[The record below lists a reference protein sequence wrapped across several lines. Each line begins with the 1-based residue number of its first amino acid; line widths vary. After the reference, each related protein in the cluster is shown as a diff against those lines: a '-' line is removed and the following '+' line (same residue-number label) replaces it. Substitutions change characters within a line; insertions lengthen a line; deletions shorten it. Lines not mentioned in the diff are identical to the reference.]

1 MRASDVQPGNTFSP
15 ETLAQAGFPTISY
28 DILEPGTEFRSDD
41 RLIRP
46 EDVETYAFA
55 VEDYDPWFFAPGPFG
70 GPIAHPT
77 ILANQ
82 ALLLRHNHYVVPA
95 GLHARMIYDFR
106 GAIHLGVR
114 ARTWGR
120 LAEKYVLRDKPYMVT
135 AYETATEAGEALVAG
150 RFVQMLFKDETAPAA
165 GSSRRP
171 EPAPPTFDA
180 AIARAE
186 GRGGRLEVGQVLPPL
201 RRTIAQRQIDMY
213 SDVRPHSIHTDDA
226 WARAKGFRTTIAQGM
241 MSTAYV
247 STLMTTA
254 VGEGFVVGGK
264 MDARFLRPVFCGDTL
279 EVTGTVAGFSR
290 DGERVRVHVTV
301 AAHNQDGEQTL
312 AATSSAL
319 CY

>member
-1 MRASDVQPGNTFSP
+1 MTTPTPPIAFSA
-15 ETLAQAGFPTISY
+15 ETLAAAGFPTISY
-28 DILEPGTEFRSDD
+28 DILDIGRKFRSDD

-70 GPIAHPT
+70 APIAHPT

-95 GLHARMIYDFR
+95 GLQARMAYEFVAPIP
-106 GAIHLGVR
+106 LGVR
-114 ARTWGR
+114 ARTLGR
-120 LAEKYVLRDKPYMVT
+120 LAEKYVRRDKPYMVT
-135 AYETATEAGEALVAG
+135 EYHTASEDGARLVQG

-171 EPAPPTFDA
+171 EPEPPAFDPS
-180 AIARAE
+180 IRKAE
-186 GRGGRLEVGQVLPPL
+186 GRGGVLEVGQALPPL
-201 RRTIAQRQIDMY
+201 TRSLAQRQIDMY
-213 SDVRPHSIHTDDA
+213 SDVRPHSIHTDED

-247 STLMTTA
+247 STLMTAA
-254 VGEGFVVGGK
+254 VGEGFVAGGR
-264 MDARFLRPVFCGDTL
+264 MDARFLRPVFRGDTL
-279 EVTGTVAGFSR
+279 TVTGTVDGFSR
-290 DGERVRVHVTV
+290 DGERVRAHVTA
-301 AAHNQDGEQTL
+301 AAHNERGEQTL
-312 AATSSAL
+312 AATASAL

>member
-1 MRASDVQPGNTFSP
+1 MSGTDGDMSFSA
-15 ETLAQAGFPTISY
+15 ETLTAAGFPTISY
-28 DILEPGTEFRSDD
+28 DILDIGQAFRSDD
-41 RLIRP
+41 KLIRP

-55 VEDYDPWFFAPGPFG
+55 VEDHDPWFFDPGPFG

-95 GLHARMIYDFR
+95 GLHARMIYDFT
-106 GAIHLGVR
+106 APIPLGVR
-114 ARTWGR
+114 ARTLGK
-120 LAEKYVLRDKPYMVT
+120 LAEKYVRRDKPYMVT
-135 AYETATEAGEALVAG
+135 EYETSTEAGDTLVSG
-150 RFVQMLFKDETAPAA
+150 RFVQMIFKDKTAPAA

-171 EPAPPTFDA
+171 EPDPPAFDPS
-180 AIARAE
+180 IAKAE
-186 GRGGRLEVGQVLPPL
+186 GRGGVLELGQALPSL
-201 RRTIAQRQIDMY
+201 SRTLQQRQIDMY
-213 SDVRPHSIHTDDA
+213 SDVRPLSIHTDED
-226 WARAKGFRTTIAQGM
+226 WAKAKGFRTTIAQGM

-254 VGEGFVVGGK
+254 VGEGFVAGGR

-279 EVTGTVAGFSR
+279 TITGTVAGFSR
-290 DGERVRVHVTV
+290 DGDRTRVHVDV
-301 AAHNQDGEQTL
+301 AAHNEQGEQTL

>member
-1 MRASDVQPGNTFSP
+1 MSSADGDMSFSP
-15 ETLAQAGFPTISY
+15 ETLTAAGFPTISY
-28 DILEPGTEFRSDD
+28 DILDIGQDFRSDD

-55 VEDYDPWFFAPGPFG
+55 VEDHDPWFFAPGPFG

-95 GLHARMIYDFR
+95 GLHARMIYDFV
-106 GAIHLGVR
+106 APIPLGTR
-114 ARTWGR
+114 ARTLGK
-120 LAEKYVLRDKPYMVT
+120 LAEKYVRRDKPYMVT
-135 AYETATEAGEALVAG
+135 EYETSTEAGEPLVSG
-150 RFVQMLFKDETAPAA
+150 RFVQMIFKDETAPAA

-171 EPAPPTFDA
+171 EPDAPAFDPS
-180 AIARAE
+180 ITKAE
-186 GRGGRLEVGQVLPPL
+186 GRGGSLELGQTLPEL
-201 RRTIAQRQIDMY
+201 SRTLQQRQIDMY
-213 SDVRPHSIHTDDA
+213 SDVRPLSIHTDED
-226 WARAKGFRTTIAQGM
+226 WAKAKGFRTTIAQGM

-247 STLMTTA
+247 STLMTAA
-254 VGEGFVVGGK
+254 VGEGFVAGGR

-279 EVTGTVAGFSR
+279 MISGTVTGFSR
-290 DGERVRVHVTV
+290 DGDRVRVHVEV
-301 AAHNQDGEQTL
+301 AARNEDGEQTL